1 MSTLRELVDSRFV
14 LSALAFREI
23 RGQYRSTL
31 LGQLWSLA
39 NPLTQML
46 VYTFVFAFVF
56 RVQSEPGDPSG
67 VDIYALYL
75 LCGLIPWS
83 LFQSAVTSGMSSLV
97 SNANLIN
104 KVYFPRLII
113 PFSAIIATAYNS
125 LFEFLVLTVALL
137 LAGSFVLP
145 WLPLALLV
153 VVTLLVFATGLAL
166 ALSIANLYFRDTQ
179 YLLGV
184 VFQVWMWMSPIIYPI
199 TLVEERSDA
208 IGPLWGTDITLL
220 GIYEINPLVHFITVF
235 RELMYDNRL
244 PNGPDSIAC
253 VLWAVGALIVGLA
266 VFRRH
271 EKRLAELL

>member
-1 MSTLRELVDSRFV
+1 MSTLRELISARYV
-14 LSALAFREI
+14 LSALAFRDI

-46 VYTFVFAFVF
+46 VYTFVFSFVF
-56 RVQSEPGDPSG
+56 RVQSAPGDPSG
-67 VDIYALYL
+67 VDVYALYL

-83 LFQSAVTSGMSSLV
+83 LFQSAVTTGMSSLV
-97 SNANLIN
+97 TNANLIN
-104 KVYFPRLII
+104 KVYFPRLVI
-113 PFSAIIATAYNS
+113 PFAAIVATAYNS
-125 LFEFLVLTVALL
+125 GFEFLVLTVALL
-137 LAGSFVLP
+137 VAGSFVLP
-145 WLPLALLV
+145 WLPLALLLV
-153 VVTLLVFATGLAL
+153 ITLLVFATGIAL

-199 TLVEERSDA
+199 TLVEERSVA
-208 IGPLWGTDITLL
+208 VGPLWGTNITLL
-220 GIYEINPLVHFITVF
+220 DIYSVNPLVHFITVF

-244 PNGPDSIAC
+244 PNLPDSLACIA
-253 VLWAVGALIVGLA
+253 WAIAALAIGLF